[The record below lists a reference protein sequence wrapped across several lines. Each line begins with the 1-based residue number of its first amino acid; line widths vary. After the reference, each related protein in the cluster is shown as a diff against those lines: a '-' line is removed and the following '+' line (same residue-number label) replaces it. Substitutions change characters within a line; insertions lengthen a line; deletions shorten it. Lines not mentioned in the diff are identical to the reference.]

1 MRSAVYGV
9 SLLALTLSLPA
20 LADCADDIAMVEQDL
35 GAGAAPAT
43 DEAAASPPED
53 QKDAQAAA
61 AQKPAQA
68 ASAESEGSAAHSPE
82 EVVDEMVEE
91 GVEVEEDGQE
101 TKFASGG
108 LAEPRES
115 YHSGDHALEEHPA
128 VVHLTSAKEHLEGGD
143 EQGCLDDVGKAR
155 DAMASEQDG

>member
-9 SLLALTLSLPA
+9 SLLALTMSLPA
-20 LADCADDIAMVEQDL
+20 LADCAGDIAMVEQQL
-35 GAGAAPAT
+35 EAGAAPAS
-43 DEAAASPPED
+43 DASAASPA
-53 QKDAQAAA
+53 KDEASAQA
-61 AQKPAQA
+61 Q
-68 ASAESEGSAAHSPE
+68 SPE

-115 YHSGDHALEEHPA
+115 WHSGEKAPEEHPA
-128 VVHLTSAKEHLEGGD
+128 VVHLTSAKEQLDQGN
-143 EQGCLDDVGKAR
+143 EQGCLDDVAKAKGELGEE
-155 DAMASEQDG
+155 SE